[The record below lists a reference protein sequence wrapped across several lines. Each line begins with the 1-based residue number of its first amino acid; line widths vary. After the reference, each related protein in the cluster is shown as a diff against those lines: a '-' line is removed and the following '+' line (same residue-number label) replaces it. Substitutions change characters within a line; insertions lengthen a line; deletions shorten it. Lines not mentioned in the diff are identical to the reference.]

1 MDRHQNSVEESLF
14 ELHETDKHSVVEPDS
29 AVSVVRITRRAA
41 KDHPLLDQRGKDACS
56 NERITVERPV
66 SKRKSRIDN
75 FYEELEELRD
85 HQPKEKANATPL
97 RKISPQLP
105 RLDSSL
111 GRLSVRIKTRLPAR
125 PPTQKMLREP
135 VPPQPE
141 ASSAIYHRR
150 FGKAYAVSQNQ
161 DTSHLHKVPSREAQ
175 SESPSLPTRFRLRR
189 FREVQNVP
197 ISDFRVPHVPRA

>member
-14 ELHETDKHSVVEPDS
+14 ELQTDKHSVVEPDS
-29 AVSVVRITRRAA
+29 AASVVRITQRVAREHEPNDHRR
-41 KDHPLLDQRGKDACS
+41 KDAFS
-56 NERITVERPV
+56 NERIRVERPV
-66 SKRKSRIDN
+66 SKRKSRMDN

-85 HQPKEKANATPL
+85 QPKEKANLTPL

-105 RLDSSL
+105 RIDSSL
-111 GRLSVRIKTRLPAR
+111 GRFSVRIKTRLPAR

-141 ASSAIYHRR
+141 ANSAIYHRR

-161 DTSHLHKVPSREAQ
+161 DTSHLQKVASREAQ
-175 SESPSLPTRFRLRR
+175 SESPGLPTRFRLRR